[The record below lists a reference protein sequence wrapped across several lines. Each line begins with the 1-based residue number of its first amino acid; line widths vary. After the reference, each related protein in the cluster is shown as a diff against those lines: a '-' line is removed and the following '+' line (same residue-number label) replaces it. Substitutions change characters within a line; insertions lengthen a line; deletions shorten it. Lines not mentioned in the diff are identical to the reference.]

1 MPDKEKLLK
10 NKTFC
15 MIPWTHLHTW
25 PDGRVLTCCM
35 THMDDSMGNLKDMTL
50 EQAWNSTQQ
59 KQLRKDFDKASIL
72 QDYDRH
78 NLLSDVREIKSVDDI
93 LERMLNTLLSIL

>member
-59 KQLRKDFDKASIL
+59 KQLRKDL
-72 QDYDRH
+72 QQA
-78 NLLSDVREIKSVDDI
+78 IKQLQMD
-93 LERMLNTLLSIL
+93 NTYM